1 MTQNQSEFLVV
12 RLPEIAKWRGTPRAW
27 ALCGLIF
34 LICAAV
40 RFSLSWWL
48 TPVLFLTF
56 FPAIMA
62 GALFCGWGG
71 GLAVLVLSTL
81 VAWYFFLPP
90 YHSFVISDAET
101 LIQLL
106 GFLLVGTFGV
116 ALIAALV
123 ELVQRLDAAAR
134 LQEGLFR
141 ELQHRTANNMQI
153 VAAMLHLTRDQVA
166 DEAALEVLD
175 RAAARIS
182 SMAQLHRRLY
192 SQEAYERGLEP
203 ILRDVLRESFGD
215 VPVDVRL
222 DVGVDGLSLDQMMS
236 ILLLVNEAAMNAAK
250 HVFRPREGGRFE
262 VSLAEPANGR
272 VRLVIHDDG
281 PGLPGATGRDDAR
294 SSLGMTIM
302 RALARQLGG
311 SLQVLEGPGTG
322 LQVDIPLRR

>member
-1 MTQNQSEFLVV
+1 L
-12 RLPEIAKWRGTPRAW
+12 
-27 ALCGLIF
+27 F
-34 LICAAV
+34 LI
-40 RFSLSWWL
+40 
-48 TPVLFLTF
+48 F

-71 GLAVLVLSTL
+71 GFAALGLSTL
-81 VAWYFFLPP
+81 IAWYFLLPP
-90 YHSFVISDAET
+90 YHSFAISDAET

-116 ALIAALV
+116 ALIVALV
-123 ELVQRLDAAAR
+123 ELAQRLDAAAR

-153 VAAMLHLTRDQVA
+153 VAAMLHLARGEVA

-175 RAAARIS
+175 RAAVRIS

-203 ILRDVLRESFGD
+203 ILRDVLGEAFDD

-222 DVGVDGLSLDQMMS
+222 DVGVEGLSLDQMTS
-236 ILLLVNEAAMNAAK
+236 ILLLVNEAAINAAK
-250 HVFRPREGGRFE
+250 HVFRSREGGHFE
-262 VSLAEPANGR
+262 VTLTEPASGQ

-281 PGLPGATGRDDAR
+281 PGLPGSPNEDSAS

-302 RALARQLGG
+302 HAFAKQLGG

-322 LQVDIPLRR
+322 LQVDMPLRRQTAAPLAKSPCRARA

>member
-1 MTQNQSEFLVV
+1 MTQKQNEFWVV
-12 RLPEIAKWRGTPRAW
+12 QLPEITKWRGSLRAW

-34 LICAAV
+34 LACAAI

-62 GALFCGWGG
+62 GALFCGWVAGF
-71 GLAVLVLSTL
+71 AVLVLSTL

-101 LIQLL
+101 FIQLL
-106 GFLLVGTFGV
+106 GFLLVGMFGV

-153 VAAMLHLTRDQVA
+153 VAAMLHLTRDEVA

-222 DVGVDGLSLDQMMS
+222 DVEVEGLSLDQMMS

-250 HVFRPREGGRFE
+250 HVFRPRQGGHFE
-262 VSLAEPANGR
+262 VSLAEPANGQ
-272 VRLVIHDDG
+272 VRLVIRDDG
-281 PGLPGATGRDDAR
+281 PGFAGTGEAEDSRT
-294 SSLGMTIM
+294 SLGMTIM
-302 RALARQLGG
+302 RAFAGQLGG
-311 SLQVLEGPGTG
+311 TLQVLEGPGTG
-322 LQVDIPLRR
+322 LLVDIPLRR